1 MLPQWGVLL
10 LKLGWH
16 ADVILIRPRLP
27 CWRSS
32 MPAIA
37 LLAVLFACVAVPATA
52 EAQGA
57 SVTARL
63 SGGQTAQVRAAP
75 TGADGVL
82 LEFLLPNGRSQ
93 SFPQLGESL
102 IPLDGKGGAGL
113 VARDLNGDG
122 VDEVLIRGL
131 VPPDKGALLVF
142 RWNQS
147 AGEFVP
153 LTFTDDRDRTN
164 PFAVVDARQPVILH
178 PSGEIEV
185 QFETTRQDGRKS
197 SHVAR
202 YRWTGKGYSQS
213 TDN

>member
-1 MLPQWGVLL
+1 MSALALP
-10 LKLGWH
+10 
-16 ADVILIRPRLP
+16 AALI
-27 CWRSS
+27 
-32 MPAIA
+32 
-37 LLAVLFACVAVPATA
+37 VATA
-52 EAQGA
+52 LPLAAAAQGA
-57 SVTARL
+57 SATARIG
-63 SGGQTAQVRAAP
+63 GGQTAQVRAAP
-75 TGADGVL
+75 TVTDGVL
-82 LEFLLPNGRSQ
+82 LEFLLPDGRSQ
-93 SFPQLGESL
+93 SFPQLGETL
-102 IPLDGKGGAGL
+102 VPLDGKGGAGL

-122 VDEVLIRGL
+122 VDEVLIRGS
-131 VPPDKGALLVF
+131 VPPDKGALLAF

-147 AGEFVP
+147 AGEYVP

-213 TDN
+213 GDN